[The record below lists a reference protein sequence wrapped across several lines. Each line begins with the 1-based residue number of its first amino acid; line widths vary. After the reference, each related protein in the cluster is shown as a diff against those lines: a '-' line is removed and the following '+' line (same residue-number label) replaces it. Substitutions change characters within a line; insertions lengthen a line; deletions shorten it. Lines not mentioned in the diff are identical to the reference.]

1 MLNNI
6 VTNRIVLFANH
17 HESNFEG
24 DLRECNLYEIMLLLF
39 DIKKIYEKLAWIWL
53 WMASGVR

>member
-17 HESNFEG
+17 HESKFEG
-24 DLRECNLYEIMLLLF
+24 DLRECNLYEIMMLLLN
-39 DIKKIYEKLAWIWL
+39 IKNLYEKLVWIWL
-53 WMASGVR
+53 WMAPSDR